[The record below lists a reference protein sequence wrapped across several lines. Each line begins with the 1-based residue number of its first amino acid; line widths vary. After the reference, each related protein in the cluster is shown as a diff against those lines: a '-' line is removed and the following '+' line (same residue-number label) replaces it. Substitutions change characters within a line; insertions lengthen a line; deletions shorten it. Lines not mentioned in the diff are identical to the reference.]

1 MRFHTSHTPARRLV
15 AALAL
20 LLPLGPCPARSQIPA
35 PPKTPAQAHNPPPAQ
50 TPQGVAR
57 PRLLDEYSHTSW
69 GAQDGAPVDVLN
81 FVQTSDGWL
90 WLATATGLFRFDG
103 KRFERMDAIDGHAL
117 PSPNVLAMYAP
128 PEGGLWL
135 GYRFGGV
142 SHFHAGRAE
151 HYGLAEGLPDGAV
164 MHLSRAPDGVVWAAT
179 RDGMARLLGGR
190 FVAAGA
196 ELGLPSR
203 IGRQVIFDRAG
214 TQWISMQGGVYFR
227 RRGEQRFAPAWP
239 RLDLMGMGL
248 APDGTLW
255 ASDAV
260 DSYYRMRTEAPPAG
274 TPARAELPGSGMH
287 FDRDGNMWLMRADSV
302 QRRPPERQN
311 LPPQPGQQLT
321 RDHGLSGGL
330 PQCFFQDREGNVW
343 IGTSAGVDRFRRN
356 RLATVPTGSQLDHAF
371 LLPGAGDGMLV
382 GDRAGPLREFGPEG
396 QRGVLARAF
405 VSAAYRAP
413 DGAVWLG
420 AEQEL
425 WRRSGTRMRRIP
437 RPPAADGYDLQAISH
452 AGGADMWLSF
462 SRAGLYLL
470 RQGAWIKNG
479 GLAGLP
485 DSYAVSLLTEDGG
498 ALWAGYPRNRVARA
512 EAGRVAVYGSAQG
525 LELGAVLTLYR
536 RGGQLW
542 AGGERGVAWFDAARQ
557 RFVPLRGRDGE
568 DFRGVSGIVRTG
580 AGELWLFGADGLSH
594 IGAAELAAAL
604 RRPGSGVAYERFDAH
619 DGLVGAAAQIR
630 PVPSLVEA
638 GDGRLWLST
647 ASQISW
653 IDPAAIRRNR
663 LPPPLQIQ
671 GVAADGR
678 FHPPRAGLALPAN
691 TRAVRLDFTA
701 LGLSMPERIAFRYR
715 LDGYDADWHDPGRL
729 RQAFYTNLAPG
740 DYKFRVMAANEDG
753 MWNPQAA
760 ELRFNIRPSF
770 MQTGW
775 FTALCLAVA
784 AGLLSLLYV
793 LRMRQVTHQLQQRM
807 VERLDERERIARAL
821 HDTFLQSVQGLILRF
836 QTLLKRLPADGEA
849 RALAEK
855 ILDQADAVMVEG
867 RNQLTG
873 LRVEPSHG
881 GDLPL
886 AFAQYGQALEEQYP
900 PRFSLALTGE
910 PTPLAENACEN
921 VYHIGR
927 EALQNAFQHGAAGE
941 VELELIYGREQFQ
954 LRVRDDGKGM
964 DETVLRAGR
973 RPGHWGLTGMRE
985 RAGKIPAEVE
995 LWSAPG
1001 KGTEVTLRVAAAQAY
1016 ARPPARTWRGRLNGW
1031 LARSDKLR

>member
-1 MRFHTSHTPARRLV
+1 MPFHTFPLPARRV
-15 AALAL
+15 GAAIAL
-20 LLPLGPCPARSQIPA
+20 LLMVLPGRATNPPA
-35 PPKTPAQAHNPPPAQ
+35 PRTTPALQQQLSAP
-50 TPQGVAR
+50 R

-81 FVQTSDGWL
+81 FVQTRDGWL

-103 KRFERMDAIDGHAL
+103 KRFEMMDAIDGHSL
-117 PSPNVLAMYAP
+117 PSTNVLAMYAP

-142 SHFHAGRAE
+142 SHFHDGRAE
-151 HYGLAEGLPDGAV
+151 HYGEAEGLPDGAV

-179 RDGMARLLGGR
+179 RDGMARLQGAR
-190 FVAAGA
+190 FVPAGA
-196 ELGLPSR
+196 ELGLPAH

-227 RRGEQRFAPAWP
+227 RRGEARFAPAWP

-260 DSYYRMRTEAPPAG
+260 DSYYRMRAEAPPAG
-274 TPARAELPGSGMH
+274 TPVKAELPGSGMH
-287 FDRDGNMWLMRADSV
+287 FDRDGYMWLMRASSV
-302 QRRPPERQN
+302 QRRLPN
-311 LPPQPGQQLT
+311 LPLQPGQELT
-321 RDHGLSGGL
+321 QDHGLSGGL

-356 RLATVPTGSQLDHAF
+356 RLLSVPTETELDHAF
-371 LLPGAGDGMLV
+371 LLPERGGRMLV
-382 GDRAGPLREFGPEG
+382 GDRVGALRLFGTEG
-396 QRGVLARAF
+396 EVSVAAPVQ

-420 AEQEL
+420 AEREL
-425 WRRSGTRMRRIP
+425 WRRSGTQMRRIA

-452 AGGADMWLSF
+452 ADGADMWLSF
-462 SRAGLYLL
+462 SRAGLFLL
-470 RQGAWIKNG
+470 RQGAWQKNG

-485 DSYAVSLLTEDGG
+485 DSYAVSLLTQDDGV
-498 ALWAGYPRNRVARA
+498 LWAGYPRNRVARV
-512 EAGRVAVYGSAQG
+512 EAGRVVMYQAAQG

-536 RGGQLW
+536 RDGRLW
-542 AGGERGVAWFDAARQ
+542 AGGERGVAWFDAARA
-557 RFVPLRGRDGE
+557 RFVPLRGRNGE

-594 IGAAELAAAL
+594 IGAAELAAEL
-604 RRPGSGVAYERFDAH
+604 RRPGGGVAYERFDAH
-619 DGLVGAAAQIR
+619 DGLVGAASQIR

-638 GDGRLWLST
+638 DDGRLWLST
-647 ASQISW
+647 ASKISW
-653 IDPAAIRRNR
+653 IDPAAIHRNR
-663 LPPPLQIQ
+663 LSPPLQIQ
-671 GVAADGR
+671 AVTADGR
-678 FHPPRAGLALPAN
+678 SYPPRDGLALPEN
-691 TRAVRLDFTA
+691 TRGLRLDFTA
-701 LGLSMPERIAFRYR
+701 LGLSMPERIGFRYR

-740 DYKFRVMAANEDG
+740 DYRFRVMAANEDG
-753 MWNPQAA
+753 MWNPQPA
-760 ELRFNIRPSF
+760 ELRFRIRPSF
-770 MQTGW
+770 LQTGW
-775 FTALCLAVA
+775 FAALCVA
-784 AGLLSLLYV
+784 ALAGLLSLLYV
-793 LRMRQVTHQLQQRM
+793 LRMQQVTRQLRQRM
-807 VERLDERERIARAL
+807 EERLDERERIARAL

-849 RALAEK
+849 RALAER
-855 ILDQADAVMVEG
+855 ILDQADEVMVEG

-900 PRFSLALTGE
+900 SRFSLALTGE
-910 PTPLAENACEN
+910 PTPLAANACEN

-927 EALQNAFQHGAAGE
+927 EALQNAFQHGAAKHI
-941 VELELIYGREQFQ
+941 ELELGYGREQFH
-954 LRVRDDGKGM
+954 LRVNDDGKGM
-964 DETVLRAGR
+964 DETVLSAGQ

-985 RAGKIPAEVE
+985 RARKIPGEVE
-995 LWSAPG
+995 LWSRPG
-1001 KGTEVTLRVAAAQAY
+1001 MGTEVTLRVAAARAY
-1016 ARPPARTWRGRLNGW
+1016 ARPPTRTWLNRLNGW
-1031 LARSDKLR
+1031 LARSDKLH